1 MEYEILTLLK
11 NAEDYISGEYIS
23 TNLNVSRTAIW
34 KHINNLKKKGYIIE
48 GISNKGYK
56 LISEPDLL
64 TANSVIPNLKTKI
77 IGRNI
82 LHFDS
87 INSTNIK
94 AKELREGGSTIT
106 QQLAKNI
113 YFTQEKSALRKIAE
127 IFMAYDLEKN
137 LNKDTI
143 LELYLNTSY
152 FGDGYYCVNDASEGY
167 YGKEPKDMNRNEAS
181 MLAGIPNAPS
191 AYCPTKHLNL
201 AKQRQI
207 QVLDKMIK
215 YKFITE
221 QDKTEILNEKNEVC
235 Q

>member
-64 TANSVIPNLKTKI
+64 TSNSIIPNLKTKT

-82 LHFDS
+82 IHFDS

-94 AKELREGGSTIT
+94 AKELASNDLTDGSLIISEEQNGGSGRLGRKWISPKGGDCT
-106 QQLAKNI
+106 
-113 YFTQEKSALRKIAE
+113 LRRVDDVDW
-127 IFMAYDLEKN
+127 F
-137 LNKDTI
+137 
-143 LELYLNTSY
+143 
-152 FGDGYYCVNDASEGY
+152 
-167 YGKEPKDMNRNEAS
+167 
-181 MLAGIPNAPS
+181 
-191 AYCPTKHLNL
+191 
-201 AKQRQI
+201 
-207 QVLDKMIK
+207 
-215 YKFITE
+215 
-221 QDKTEILNEKNEVC
+221 
-235 Q
+235 